1 MSTTSSVDCDRFEMT
16 RHEYEEK
23 LSSEFQTRQ
32 TFLVVIETLIC
43 LVITGVSILGNGLV
57 FVAVYRN
64 PRLRKPSNLYI
75 ISLAVSDLILSAVA
89 MPFTCVSAKVGN
101 WMFGAGDTVLV
112 PSVFGY
118 HARNNIS
125 DEHGSYCSQQVFK
138 SCLSKHASQAG
149 VG

>member
-1 MSTTSSVDCDRFEMT
+1 MT

-23 LSSEFQTRQ
+23 LSSELQTRQ

-75 ISLAVSDLILSAVA
+75 ISLAVSDLVLSAVA
-89 MPFTCVSAKVGN
+89 MPFTCVSAMVGN
-101 WMFGAGDTVLV
+101 WMFGATLCWF
-112 PSVFGY
+112 FGY
-118 HARNNIS
+118 HARDNIS

-138 SCLSKHASQAG
+138 SCLSKHASQTG